1 MFFLNFSDLIFRDFV
16 ACLVYPDQSLRKTQA
31 DKVKTLPRYK
41 HCFLAARGP
50 KVAAAVNVLPLIYFF
65 FNRAGHEPQ
74 RFMFCLGFR
83 RVGKS
88 GPKPPPRLT
97 LARLRFTPRL
107 MCLPLQNSITQPDR

>member
-1 MFFLNFSDLIFRDFV
+1 MFFLNFSDLIFQDFV
-16 ACLVYPDQSLRKTQA
+16 ACLAYPDQSPRKIQA
-31 DKVKTLPRYK
+31 DKVKTLPRYNY
-41 HCFLAARGP
+41 CFLTARGP
-50 KVAAAVNVLPLIYFF
+50 KVTAAVNVLPSIYF

-74 RFMFCLGFR
+74 QFMFCLGFR

-107 MCLPLQNSITQPDR
+107 MCLPLQNSITQLDR